1 LRIGILTFHCA
12 DNYGAVLQ
20 TAALYHT
27 LRGLFPAHE
36 TGVVDYRPEDIT
48 RVYRVLRPTG
58 PRSLVYSVLQ
68 LPFSIPRK
76 ARFNQF
82 RKKHLRMIAVN
93 DLGAAD
99 CLVCGSDQ
107 IWNPG
112 ITNGLDPCYFGLMK
126 GFSGAAVS
134 YAASDG
140 GALGNAGDRELDACL
155 SRLSAISVR
164 EASMLPVLEKH
175 HKSAVVTVDPVLL
188 PGADYW
194 RSLAGGKKHKNYVLI
209 YTMENNDA
217 LVEDACRLAR
227 SRNLE
232 TIRISYGYPL
242 RKMFQNRYKTVAAA
256 GPREFVSLFC
266 HADVVMTNSFHGT
279 AFAIVFGKE
288 FYAYKLSG
296 ANGRRIEDLLRTLGL
311 SHRCIS
317 SLPAA
322 GTVAAIDYGDVERKL
337 SGERQRA
344 IEYITHALT
353 SPSPPPPNE
362 IGRRECAR
370 RGDRFIARLREAA

>member
-1 LRIGILTFHCA
+1 MKTGILTFHCA

-36 TGVVDYRPEDIT
+36 TAVVDYRPEDIT
-48 RVYRVLRPTG
+48 RVYRLLRLSG
-58 PRSLVYSVLQ
+58 VRAFVSGVLQ

-76 ARFNQF
+76 LKFNRF
-82 RKKHLRMIAVN
+82 RKKHLRMIPVKEA
-93 DLGAAD
+93 GAAD

-112 ITNGLDPCYFGLMK
+112 ITGGLDPWYFGIIK

-164 EASMLPVLEKH
+164 EASMLPVLARR
-175 HKSAVVTVDPVLL
+175 HKSAAVAVDPVLL

-194 RSLAGGKKHKNYVLI
+194 RSLADGRRHKNYVLI
-209 YTMENNDA
+209 YTMENNDT

-227 SRNLE
+227 SRNME
-232 TIRISYGYPL
+232 SIRISYGYPY
-242 RKMFQNRYKTVAAA
+242 RKLFRNRYKTEAAA
-256 GPREFVSLFC
+256 GPREFLSLFC
-266 HADVVMTNSFHGT
+266 HAGAVMTNSFHGT
-279 AFAIVFGKE
+279 AFSIVFGRE
-288 FYAYKLSG
+288 FYSYKLSG
-296 ANGRRIEDLLRTLGL
+296 ANGRRIEDLLGTLGL
-311 SHRCIS
+311 SHRCIT

-322 GTVAAIDYGDVERKL
+322 GTVPAIDYGDVERRL
-337 SGERQRA
+337 SGERQKA
-344 IEYITHALT
+344 VEYLT
-353 SPSPPPPNE
+353 QVFAPPP
-362 IGRRECAR
+362 
-370 RGDRFIARLREAA
+370 